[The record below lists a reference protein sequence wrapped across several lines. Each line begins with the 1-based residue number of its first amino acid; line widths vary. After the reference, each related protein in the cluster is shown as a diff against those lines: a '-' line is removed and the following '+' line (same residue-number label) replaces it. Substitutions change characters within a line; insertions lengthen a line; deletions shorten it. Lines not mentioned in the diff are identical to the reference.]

1 MSDHTIKVFKSGVHN
16 LLSDEI
22 IPSDA
27 AQDAK
32 NWISSMGIIELA
44 RGRQLLGA
52 EGSVGMI
59 RGLWWGYKVDGS
71 KVLYRK
77 TSTKIQYWTGTAW
90 WDVLTGLTLGAE
102 YTFANYSSLAGSFTF
117 INGVDG
123 YWKLNNANPTWAI
136 QMYSASKN
144 FHGKILID
152 SGRTIL
158 WDRNDTG
165 NKDRTGVYGSFI
177 DRQDSTV
184 YTTVSGEATASL
196 TGTLAFKAGGS
207 TRSCFGV
214 QITITATGEVY
225 TDNFLGQLTGSLGGY
240 GSINYATGAYT
251 LSNAGVGTATY
262 RWEDS
267 NAKGITDFTKSAT
280 RVAGE
285 GFMFPQ
291 DQGGDAIL
299 NILIGQDGA
308 YYSLKK
314 QSAYKL
320 FIDQSDTMG
329 TDTEN
334 KPYRNDIGIPS
345 FRAAISTSLGIV
357 FMNTANPDNPQ
368 LTILKKNPIGGDVEP
383 VILFPHFDFSLY
395 DYTDCAIDT
404 YDSYITIACKEIGS
418 EYNNVILLCDMTTK
432 TVDITYYPAR
442 MFAKDN
448 GVLYIGSPITES
460 VYKVFNGFDDEGYV
474 IDNYWKG
481 KGETYNAD
489 FLKKFMRWRGKGLI
503 DPNQEVDVYISFDD
517 SGDQLIGTI
526 SGKGTYVDYTQL
538 HTVGSN
544 MVGEAQIGG
553 AATTNAYPFMCEF
566 KVRCPKFRKRTIK
579 YVAKGVGY
587 VSIDYSMDFNI
598 IPFENKL
605 VKRFRVKAI

>member
-1 MSDHTIKVFKSGVHN
+1 MADHTIKIFKSGVHN
-16 LLSDEI
+16 SLSDEI
-22 IPSDA
+22 IPTDA

-32 NWISSMGIIELA
+32 NWVSSEGIIELA

-71 KVLYRK
+71 KILYRK
-77 TSTKIQYWTGTAW
+77 TSTKIQYWSGSAW
-90 WDVLTGLTLGAE
+90 TDIITGLTAGAE

-117 INGVDG
+117 VNGVDG
-123 YWKLNNANPTWAI
+123 YWKIINANPGSPI

-196 TGTLAFKAGGS
+196 SGTLAFKAGGS

-214 QITITATGEVY
+214 QITLTGTGEVF
-225 TDNFLGQLTGSLGGY
+225 TDDFLGNLVGSLGHTGT
-240 GSINYATGAYT
+240 INYATGAYT
-251 LSNAGVGTATY
+251 LSVSGTGTATY

-267 NAKGITDFTKSAT
+267 NAKGITDFTKSST

-285 GFMFPQ
+285 GFQFPQ

-314 QSAYKL
+314 QSAYRL
-320 FIDQSDTMG
+320 YIDQSDTMG

-334 KPYRNDIGIPS
+334 KPYRNDLGIQN
-345 FRAAISTSLGIV
+345 FRAATSTSLGIV

-383 VILFPHFDFSLY
+383 VILFPHFDFSIY
-395 DYTDCAIDT
+395 DYADCAIDT
-404 YDSYITIACKEIGS
+404 YDSYITIACKEQGA
-418 EYNNVILLCDMTTK
+418 EFNNVILLCDITTK

-442 MFAKDN
+442 VFAKDS
-448 GVLYIGSPITES
+448 GVLYVGSPITES
-460 VYKVFNGFDDEGYV
+460 VYKIYDGFDDEGHALH
-474 IDNYWKG
+474 NYWTG

-489 FLKKFMRWRGKGLI
+489 FLKKFKRVRLKGLI
-503 DPNQEVDVYISFDD
+503 SKDQSYNVYVSFDNGAFELVD
-517 SGDQLIGTI
+517 TVYGNES
-526 SGKGTYVDYTQL
+526 YVDTSSEHVIGQ
-538 HTVGSN
+538 N
-544 MVGEAQIGG
+544 MIGEAEIGG
-553 AATTNAYPFMCEF
+553 TETETVFPYFAELKIST
-566 KVRCPKFRKRTIK
+566 PKFRKRTLKFEALGI
-579 YVAKGVGY
+579 GY
-587 VSIDYSMDFNI
+587 VSIDYLSDFNI
-598 IPFENKL
+598 IPFENKIPKKYRTKSL
-605 VKRFRVKAI
+605 

>member
-1 MSDHTIKVFKSGVHN
+1 MSDHIIKIFKSGVHN

-22 IPSDA
+22 IPADA

-32 NWISSMGIIELA
+32 NWVSANGVIELA

-59 RGLWWGYKVDGS
+59 RGLWWGYKVDGT
-71 KVLYRK
+71 KVLYKK
-77 TSTKIQYWTGTAW
+77 TSTKLKYWDGSAW
-90 WDVLTGLTLGAE
+90 QDVLTGLTAGAE
-102 YTFANYSSLAGSFTF
+102 YTFANYSSLAGSFTYL
-117 INGVDG
+117 NGVDG
-123 YWKLNNANPTWAI
+123 YWKIINACPTSPVSLYNA
-136 QMYSASKN
+136 AKN

-165 NKDRTGVYGSFI
+165 NKDRTGVYGSYI

-196 TGTLAFKAGGS
+196 NGTLAFKAAGA

-214 QITITATGEVY
+214 QITITGTGEVY
-225 TDNFLGQLTGSLGGY
+225 TDDFLGNLTGSAGGT
-240 GSINYATGAYT
+240 GTINYATGAYT

-267 NAKGITDFTKSAT
+267 NAKGVTDFTKSAT

-314 QSAYKL
+314 QSAYRL
-320 FIDQSDTMG
+320 YIDQSDTMG
-329 TDTEN
+329 TSTEN
-334 KPYRNDIGIPS
+334 KLYRNDIGIPN
-345 FRAAISTSLGIV
+345 FRAAISTSKGIV
-357 FMNTANPDNPQ
+357 FINTANPDNPE
-368 LTILKKNPIGGDVEP
+368 LTILQRNPLGDNIEP
-383 VILFPHFDFSLY
+383 VVLFPHFDFSLY
-395 DYTDCAIDT
+395 DYSDCAIDT
-404 YDSYITIACKEIGS
+404 YDSYITIACKEQGS
-418 EYNNVILLCDMTTK
+418 VYNNVILLCDMTAK

-442 MFAKDN
+442 IFAKDN
-448 GVLYIGSPITES
+448 GILYVGSPISES
-460 VYKVFNGFDDEGYV
+460 VFKVFNGFDDEGYV
-474 IDNYWKG
+474 IDNFWTG
-481 KGETYNAD
+481 RGETYKAE
-489 FLKKFMRWRGKGLI
+489 FLKKFKRLRLAGFI
-503 DPNQEVDVYISFDD
+503 DPNQEVDVYVSFDD
-517 SGDQLIGTI
+517 GGFELVNTI
-526 SGKGTYVDYTQL
+526 SGKGTYVDYSTL
-538 HTVGSN
+538 HTVGSS

-553 AATTNAYPFMCEF
+553 ANTTNAYPYLCEF
-566 KVRCPKFRKRTIK
+566 KVPCPKFRKRTLK
-579 YVAKGVGY
+579 FVAKGVGY
-587 VSIDYSMDFNI
+587 VSVGYAMDFNI

-605 VKRFRVKAI
+605 QKRFRVKAT